1 MKNTVL
7 STNWFPDC
15 RASANHAA
23 LVDCAYDDFDRQAE
37 RLAGHDQSY
46 LQLTPGA
53 FEGRFLSG
61 FLGPNA
67 SVHVEHCNQSLEQFI
82 GASPTD
88 FSFGLTLGGSEPFVV
103 NGRPFGTG
111 QVMVVAP
118 GASLHMRSPL
128 DGAVVAIVVNRER
141 LLREPG
147 LSPAVFEWLDAL
159 VPSVGLLHAPR
170 LAERMRDDAREALQA
185 ASAGDAPLLDAERIG
200 NALVGSV
207 AAALSLGR
215 TLETNPEAVSEPR
228 FFERFMESRQQI
240 RAGWHDTVPINA
252 LAESLNTTTRSLQDA
267 FSRQVAV
274 GPLTYWR
281 IYRLHLARRALQRS
295 ETDNQPIG
303 DIAALHG
310 FWNWSEFSRLYR
322 RQFGERPSETRAR
335 GQHAPGQTV

>member
-1 MKNTVL
+1 MKNTGL

-15 RASANHAA
+15 RASANHPA
-23 LVDCAYDDFDRQAE
+23 LIDQAYDDFDRQAE

-67 SVHVEHCNQSLEQFI
+67 SVHVEHCNQSLEQHI

-88 FSFGLTLGGSEPFVV
+88 YSFGLVLGGSEPFMV

-111 QVMVVAP
+111 HVMIVAP

-147 LSPAVFEWLDAL
+147 LSPAVIECLDTMGR
-159 VPSVGLLHAPR
+159 SVSLLDAPR
-170 LAERMRDDAREALQA
+170 LAARMRDDARQALQS
-185 ASAGDAPLLDAERIG
+185 ASAADMPLLHAERIG
-200 NALVGSV
+200 NALVGSIS
-207 AAALSLGR
+207 AALSLGR
-215 TLETNPEAVSEPR
+215 ALKPGPDAGIEPR
-228 FFERFMESRQQI
+228 SFERFMESRQQI
-240 RAGWHDTVPINA
+240 RAGWDDAVPIDA
-252 LAESLNTTTRSLQDA
+252 LAASLDTTKRSLQDA

-281 IYRLHLARRALQRS
+281 IYRLHLARRALLRP
-295 ETDNQPIG
+295 ETGARPIG

-310 FWNWSEFSRLYR
+310 FWNWSEFTRLYR
-322 RQFGERPSETRAR
+322 RQFGELPSETRAR
-335 GQHAPGQTV
+335 GRALP